1 MSQRHD
7 PPKPVG
13 SRSLQCAKGLRFVAE
28 NATQPSFQKNVLSI
42 RLCILK
48 APKHQKG
55 HISLCISLCWA
66 LLSAFLT
73 ELFIMCSDFWKYLLF

>member
-1 MSQRHD
+1 MENMSQRHD

-55 HISLCISLCWA
+55 HISLFDRAIYNVLRFLEISVVL
-66 LLSAFLT
+66 
-73 ELFIMCSDFWKYLLF
+73 I